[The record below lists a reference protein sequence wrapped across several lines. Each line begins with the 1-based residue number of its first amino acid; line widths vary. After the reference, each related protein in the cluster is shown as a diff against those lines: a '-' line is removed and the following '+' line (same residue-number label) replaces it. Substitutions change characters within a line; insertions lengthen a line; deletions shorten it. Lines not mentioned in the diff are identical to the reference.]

1 MLPLTLRSR
10 CVFHSVGP
18 EGFEPPP
25 GELKARCAAVTPRP
39 RDGRGNRFNRC
50 RSHMVC
56 SPVSSPKRSRTF
68 VSALSERRPEP
79 LDDRAVCLSVTRVGF
94 EPNLSS
100 LKDWQPHQKSN
111 GPCCARTGC
120 AKWVERCL
128 NPRLQIF
135 SPPLIRLSYRPM
147 IGENIA
153 AGTKKARC
161 RGDTGLW
168 RLSPNTAKRHKRRIW
183 VESSVPLLERAD

>member
-1 MLPLTLRSR
+1 MQPL
-10 CVFHSVGP
+10 HHDP
-18 EGFEPPP
+18 EY
-25 GELKARCAAVTPRP
+25 C
-39 RDGRGNRFNRC
+39 RGIRFNRC
-50 RSHMVC
+50 RSHIVC

-79 LDDRAVCLSVTRVGF
+79 LDDRAVCDLLTRVGF

-100 LKDWQPHQKSN
+100 LPPVELGRGWQPHQKSN
-111 GPCCARTGC
+111 GSCCARTGC

-147 IGENIA
+147 IGEDIA

-161 RGDTGLW
+161 RSDTGLW
-168 RLSPNTAKRHKRRIW
+168 RFSPNTAKRHKRRIW

>member
-1 MLPLTLRSR
+1 VQPL
-10 CVFHSVGP
+10 HHDP
-18 EGFEPPP
+18 EY
-25 GELKARCAAVTPRP
+25 
-39 RDGRGNRFNRC
+39 GRGIRFNRC
-50 RSHMVC
+50 RSHIVC

-79 LDDRAVCLSVTRVGF
+79 LDDRAVCDSLTRVGF

-100 LKDWQPHQKSN
+100 LKGWQPHQKSN

-128 NPRLQIF
+128 NPRLRRF
-135 SPPLIRLSYRPM
+135 SVRRRAPTAGWSRLSYRPM
-147 IGENIA
+147 IGEDIA

-161 RGDTGLW
+161 RGDTGLR

-183 VESSVPLLERAD
+183 VESAVSLLETGR